1 MTEHEL
7 ILSTLHNSNLTEELR
22 DAEIEALA
30 NIMSV
35 HEYKAGEYLLRPGDM
50 RLNKTLM
57 VLAAGEA
64 EATATVAG
72 ENVTLHLLQ
81 PGDIAG
87 IITFVGGDV
96 TQISATVLV
105 KKDCKM
111 LLLERSRFENLLNT
125 NPAIVYYVM
134 RGLVRHVHGI
144 VRRMNM
150 QSVEMT
156 NYIHRTGG
164 RY

>member
-1 MTEHEL
+1 MTADEL
-7 ILSTLHNSNLTEELR
+7 IMRVLHHSDLTSELR

-30 NIMSV
+30 GIMTV
-35 HEYKAGEYLLRPGDM
+35 HDYKAGEYLLRPDDTK
-50 RLNKTLM
+50 LEKTLM
-57 VLAAGEA
+57 ILGAGEV
-64 EATATVAG
+64 EASATVRG
-72 ENVTLHLLQ
+72 EKATLHLLQ

-87 IITFVGGDV
+87 IITFVGGDA
-96 TQISATVLV
+96 TQISATVQV
-105 KKDCKM
+105 KKDSKVI
-111 LLLERSRFENLLNT
+111 LLERAHFESLLNS

-134 RGLVRHVHGI
+134 RGIVRHVHGI

>member
-1 MTEHEL
+1 MTEHDL
-7 ILSTLHNSNLTEELR
+7 ILTTLHNSNLTEELR

-35 HEYKAGEYLLRPGDM
+35 REYKAGEYLLQPGDT

-57 VLAAGEA
+57 VLAEGEV
-64 EATATVAG
+64 EATASVAG

-105 KKDCKM
+105 KQDCKM

-125 NPAIVYYVM
+125 NPAIVYYIM

-150 QSVEMT
+150 QSVEMS

-164 RY
+164 KY